1 MSYILDALRRAD
13 DERQR
18 HGPRTPVLAPGPATP
33 STSHHTQHRHGG
45 ISVVAITLAVTVIL
59 VLTVAWFWP
68 GQGQPPGNTT
78 GNAGP
83 TPAREL
89 PALTDTPRIE
99 SETAPAIRTEV
110 PDEPVTR
117 PAVRPPTQAPVNETD
132 AETAAGEA
140 ITAVALPTPVSKTAR
155 TATTPDTQPE
165 STAPATG
172 STPIVEAG
180 DLPTAWRDLPL
191 SQRKNLPHPRLDVHV
206 YDSDP
211 ERRFVMIELRKY
223 HEGDALPDGSIL
235 ERIFADGIV
244 LGFRDQRYTRP
255 RR

>member
-18 HGPRTPVLAPGPATP
+18 HGPRTPVLAPGPAASITAQ
-33 STSHHTQHRHGG
+33 HTQPRHGR
-45 ISVVAITLAVTVIL
+45 ITVVVITLAVTVIL

-68 GQGQPPGNTT
+68 GQDQPPGDTM
-78 GNAGP
+78 GNASP
-83 TPAREL
+83 TPAHES
-89 PALTDTPRIE
+89 PAPTDTPRTE
-99 SETAPAIRTEV
+99 SETAPAIRTEA

-117 PAVRPPTQAPVNETD
+117 PASRPPAQAPANETD

-140 ITAVALPTPVSKTAR
+140 ITAVALPTPVFKTPR
-155 TATTPDTQPE
+155 TATTPGTQPK
-165 STAPATG
+165 STAPATE
-172 STPIVEAG
+172 STPIVAAG

-223 HEGDALPDGSIL
+223 REGEALPDGSVL

-244 LGFRDQRYTRP
+244 LVFRDQRYSRP